1 MSIRK
6 IGEKL
11 REKIKLTE
19 KEKLEFDDYREAHN
33 IIIKLFTT
41 ELKKV
46 NFSKQYLI
54 ASRNKRI
61 ETIISKLCR
70 PEKPKLDRIHDI
82 AGTRIIFEN
91 MKSLENY
98 ISILENTELVNFKE
112 KINEDKNRYNYIK
125 NPKSDGYRSIH
136 KVFYYSSDI
145 PYYTSNEKSFN
156 LKNKKIELQLRTKLQ
171 HIWATTV
178 EIYDIINKSNI
189 KTGTHNKL
197 ETKEGLF
204 FKKCSLVFEGIE
216 NNDEEKIK
224 INIHEIFNDKDLV
237 EIYNRLKGIK
247 NIKNIKLPKTLR
259 TDEVFILITDLN
271 KEETT
276 FFTTIEYEDKN
287 KKIDKQDTFLINA
300 SYRRL
305 EEKNTKGEYILLL
318 LTLGDIKKL
327 KKVYPN
333 YFLNTNEFI
342 SILKKYKDKYIKEE
356 D

>member
-11 REKIKLTE
+11 REGIELTE
-19 KEKLEFDDYREAHN
+19 EEKLEFDNFREAHN
-33 IIIKLFTT
+33 IIIKLFTI

-46 NFSKQYLI
+46 NFSKQHLT

-91 MKSLENY
+91 IKSLEDY
-98 ISILENTELVNFKE
+98 IDILENTELVNFKE

-136 KVFYYSSDI
+136 KVFYYSSNI
-145 PYYTSNEKSFN
+145 PYSTLNEKSFN
-156 LKNKKIELQLRTKLQ
+156 LENKKIELQLRTRLQ

-204 FKKCSLVFEGIE
+204 FKNCSLVFEGIE
-216 NNDEEKIK
+216 SNDVEKIK
-224 INIHEIFNDKDLV
+224 ININKIFRDKDLV

-247 NIKNIKLPKTLR
+247 NIKNIELPKTLGS
-259 TDEVFILITDLN
+259 DEVFILITDLN
-271 KEETT
+271 KGKTT
-276 FFTTIEYEDKN
+276 FFTTDPIEKN
-287 KKIDKQDTFLINA
+287 DKQDTFLINA

-327 KKVYPN
+327 KNVYPN
-333 YFLNTNEFI
+333 YFLNTNKFI

>member
-11 REKIKLTE
+11 REGIELTE
-19 KEKLEFDDYREAHN
+19 EEKLEFDNFREAHN
-33 IIIKLFTT
+33 IIIKLFTI

-46 NFSKQYLI
+46 NFSQHHLT

-91 MKSLENY
+91 IKSLEDY
-98 ISILENTELVNFKE
+98 IDILENTELVNFKE

-136 KVFYYSSDI
+136 KVFYYSSNI
-145 PYYTSNEKSFN
+145 PYSTLNEKRFN
-156 LKNKKIELQLRTKLQ
+156 LENKKIELQLRTRLQ

-216 NNDEEKIK
+216 SNDVEKIK
-224 INIHEIFNDKDLV
+224 ININEIFRDKDLV

-247 NIKNIKLPKTLR
+247 NIKNIQLPKTLGS
-259 TDEVFILITDLN
+259 DEVFILITDLN
-271 KEETT
+271 KGKTT
-276 FFTTIEYEDKN
+276 FFTTDPIEKN
-287 KKIDKQDTFLINA
+287 DKQDTFLINA

-327 KKVYPN
+327 KNVYPN
-333 YFLNTNEFI
+333 YFLNTNKFI

>member
-11 REKIKLTE
+11 REGIELTE
-19 KEKLEFDDYREAHN
+19 EEKLEFDNFREAHN
-33 IIIKLFTT
+33 IIIKLFTI

-46 NFSKQYLI
+46 NFSKQHLT

-61 ETIISKLCR
+61 ETVISKLCR

-91 MKSLENY
+91 IKSLEDY
-98 ISILENTELVNFKE
+98 IDILENTELVNFKE

-136 KVFYYSSDI
+136 KVFYYSSNI
-145 PYYTSNEKSFN
+145 PYSTLNEKRFN
-156 LKNKKIELQLRTKLQ
+156 LENKKIELQLRTRLQ

-216 NNDEEKIK
+216 SNDVEKIK
-224 INIHEIFNDKDLV
+224 ININEIFRDKDLV

-247 NIKNIKLPKTLR
+247 NIKNIQLPKTLGS
-259 TDEVFILITDLN
+259 DEVFILITDLN
-271 KEETT
+271 KGKTT
-276 FFTTIEYEDKN
+276 FFTTDPIEKN
-287 KKIDKQDTFLINA
+287 DKQDTFLINA

-327 KKVYPN
+327 KNVYPN
-333 YFLNTNEFI
+333 YFLNTNKFI

>member
-11 REKIKLTE
+11 RERIELTE
-19 KEKLEFDDYREAHN
+19 EEKLEFDNFREAHN
-33 IIIKLFTT
+33 IIIKLFTI

-46 NFSKQYLI
+46 NFSKQHLT

-91 MKSLENY
+91 IKSLEDY
-98 ISILENTELVNFKE
+98 IDILENTELVNFKE

-136 KVFYYSSDI
+136 KVFYYSSNI
-145 PYYTSNEKSFN
+145 PYSTLNEKSFN
-156 LKNKKIELQLRTKLQ
+156 LENKKIELQLRTRLQ

-216 NNDEEKIK
+216 SNDVEKIK
-224 INIHEIFNDKDLV
+224 ININEIFRDKDLV

-247 NIKNIKLPKTLR
+247 NIKNIQLPKTLGS
-259 TDEVFILITDLN
+259 DEVFILITDLN
-271 KEETT
+271 KGKTT
-276 FFTTIEYEDKN
+276 FFTTDPIEKN
-287 KKIDKQDTFLINA
+287 DKQDTFLINA

-327 KKVYPN
+327 KNVYPN

>member
-11 REKIKLTE
+11 REGIELTE
-19 KEKLEFDDYREAHN
+19 EEKLEFDNFREAHN
-33 IIIKLFTT
+33 IIIKLFTI

-46 NFSKQYLI
+46 NFSKQHLT

-91 MKSLENY
+91 IKSLEDY
-98 ISILENTELVNFKE
+98 IDILENTELVNFKE

-136 KVFYYSSDI
+136 KVFYYSSNI
-145 PYYTSNEKSFN
+145 PYSTLNEKRFN
-156 LKNKKIELQLRTKLQ
+156 LENKKIELQLRTRLQ

-204 FKKCSLVFEGIE
+204 FKNCSLVFEGIE
-216 NNDEEKIK
+216 SNDVEKIK
-224 INIHEIFNDKDLV
+224 ININKIFRDKDLV

-247 NIKNIKLPKTLR
+247 NIKNIQLPKTLGS
-259 TDEVFILITDLN
+259 DEVFILITDLN
-271 KEETT
+271 KGKTT
-276 FFTTIEYEDKN
+276 FFTTDPIEKN
-287 KKIDKQDTFLINA
+287 DKQDTFLINA

-327 KKVYPN
+327 KNVYPN
-333 YFLNTNEFI
+333 YFLNTNKFI

>member
-11 REKIKLTE
+11 REGIELTE
-19 KEKLEFDDYREAHN
+19 EEKLEFDNFREAHN
-33 IIIKLFTT
+33 IIIKLFTI

-46 NFSKQYLI
+46 NFSKQHLT

-91 MKSLENY
+91 IKSLENY
-98 ISILENTELVNFKE
+98 IDILENTELVNFKE
-112 KINEDKNRYNYIK
+112 KSNEDKNRYNYIK

-136 KVFYYSSDI
+136 KVFYYSSNI
-145 PYYTSNEKSFN
+145 PYSTLNEKSFN
-156 LKNKKIELQLRTKLQ
+156 LENKKIELQLRTRLQ

-216 NNDEEKIK
+216 SNDVEKIK
-224 INIHEIFNDKDLV
+224 ININEIFRDKDLV

-247 NIKNIKLPKTLR
+247 NIKNIQLPKTLGS
-259 TDEVFILITDLN
+259 DEVFILITDLN
-271 KEETT
+271 KGKTT
-276 FFTTIEYEDKN
+276 FFTTDPIEKN
-287 KKIDKQDTFLINA
+287 DKQDTFLINA

-327 KKVYPN
+327 KNVYPN
-333 YFLNTNEFI
+333 YFLNTNKFI

>member
-11 REKIKLTE
+11 REGIELTE
-19 KEKLEFDDYREAHN
+19 EEKLEFDNFREAHN
-33 IIIKLFTT
+33 IIIKLFTI

-46 NFSKQYLI
+46 NFSKQHLT

-61 ETIISKLCR
+61 DTIISKLCR

-91 MKSLENY
+91 IKSLEDY
-98 ISILENTELVNFKE
+98 IDILENTELVNFKE

-136 KVFYYSSDI
+136 KVFYYSSNI
-145 PYYTSNEKSFN
+145 PYSTLNEKSFN
-156 LKNKKIELQLRTKLQ
+156 LENKKIELQLRTRLQ

-216 NNDEEKIK
+216 SNDVEKIK
-224 INIHEIFNDKDLV
+224 ININEIFRDKDLV

-247 NIKNIKLPKTLR
+247 NIKDIQLPKTLGS
-259 TDEVFILITDLN
+259 DEVFILITDLN
-271 KEETT
+271 KGKTT
-276 FFTTIEYEDKN
+276 FFTTDPIEKN
-287 KKIDKQDTFLINA
+287 DKQDTFLINA

-327 KKVYPN
+327 KNVYPN

>member
-11 REKIKLTE
+11 REGIELTE
-19 KEKLEFDDYREAHN
+19 EEKLEFDNFREAHN
-33 IIIKLFTT
+33 IIIKLFTI

-46 NFSKQYLI
+46 NFSNQHLT

-61 ETIISKLCR
+61 ETIISKLRR

-91 MKSLENY
+91 IKSLEDY
-98 ISILENTELVNFKE
+98 IDILENTELVNFKE

-136 KVFYYSSDI
+136 KVFYYSSNI
-145 PYYTSNEKSFN
+145 PYSTLNEKRFN
-156 LKNKKIELQLRTKLQ
+156 LENKKIELQLRTRLQ

-216 NNDEEKIK
+216 SNDVEKIK
-224 INIHEIFNDKDLV
+224 ININEIFRDKDLV

-247 NIKNIKLPKTLR
+247 NIKNIQLPKTLGS
-259 TDEVFILITDLN
+259 DEVFILITDLN
-271 KEETT
+271 KGKTT
-276 FFTTIEYEDKN
+276 FFTTDPIEKN
-287 KKIDKQDTFLINA
+287 DKQDTFLINA

-327 KKVYPN
+327 KNVYPN
-333 YFLNTNEFI
+333 YFLNTNKFI

>member
-11 REKIKLTE
+11 REGIELTE
-19 KEKLEFDDYREAHN
+19 EEKLEFDNFREAHN
-33 IIIKLFTT
+33 IIIKLFTI

-46 NFSKQYLI
+46 KFSKQHLT

-91 MKSLENY
+91 IKSLEDY
-98 ISILENTELVNFKE
+98 IDILENTELVNFKE

-136 KVFYYSSDI
+136 KVFYYSSNI
-145 PYYTSNEKSFN
+145 PYSTLNEKRFN
-156 LKNKKIELQLRTKLQ
+156 LENKKIELQLRTRLQ

-216 NNDEEKIK
+216 SNDVEKIK
-224 INIHEIFNDKDLV
+224 ININEIFRDKDLV

-247 NIKNIKLPKTLR
+247 NIKNIQLPKTLGS
-259 TDEVFILITDLN
+259 DEVFILITDLN
-271 KEETT
+271 KGKTT
-276 FFTTIEYEDKN
+276 FFTTDPIEKN
-287 KKIDKQDTFLINA
+287 DKQDTFLINA

-327 KKVYPN
+327 KNVYPN
-333 YFLNTNEFI
+333 YFLNTNKFI

>member
-11 REKIKLTE
+11 REGIELTE
-19 KEKLEFDDYREAHN
+19 EEKLEFDNFREAHN
-33 IIIKLFTT
+33 IIIKLFTI

-46 NFSKQYLI
+46 NFSKQHLT

-91 MKSLENY
+91 IKSLEDY
-98 ISILENTELVNFKE
+98 IDILENTELVNFKE

-136 KVFYYSSDI
+136 KVFYYSSNI
-145 PYYTSNEKSFN
+145 PYSTLNEKSFN
-156 LKNKKIELQLRTKLQ
+156 LENKKIELQLRTRLQ

-204 FKKCSLVFEGIE
+204 FKNCSLVFEGIE
-216 NNDEEKIK
+216 SNDVEKIK
-224 INIHEIFNDKDLV
+224 ININEIFRDKDLV

-247 NIKNIKLPKTLR
+247 NIKNIQLPKTLGS
-259 TDEVFILITDLN
+259 DEVFILITDLN
-271 KEETT
+271 KGKTT
-276 FFTTIEYEDKN
+276 FFTTDPIEKN
-287 KKIDKQDTFLINA
+287 DKQDTFLINA

-305 EEKNTKGEYILLL
+305 EEKTTKGEYILLL

-327 KKVYPN
+327 KNVYPN
-333 YFLNTNEFI
+333 YFLNTNKFI

>member
-11 REKIKLTE
+11 REGIELTE
-19 KEKLEFDDYREAHN
+19 EEKLEFDNFREAHN
-33 IIIKLFTT
+33 IIIKLFTI

-46 NFSKQYLI
+46 NFSKQHLT

-91 MKSLENY
+91 IKSLEDY
-98 ISILENTELVNFKE
+98 IDILENTELVNFKE

-136 KVFYYSSDI
+136 KVFYYSSNI
-145 PYYTSNEKSFN
+145 PYSTLNEKSFN
-156 LKNKKIELQLRTKLQ
+156 LENKKIELQLRTRLQ

-204 FKKCSLVFEGIE
+204 FKNCSLVFEGIE
-216 NNDEEKIK
+216 SNDVEKIK
-224 INIHEIFNDKDLV
+224 ININEIFRDKDLV

-247 NIKNIKLPKTLR
+247 NIKNIQLPKTLGS
-259 TDEVFILITDLN
+259 DEVFILITDLN
-271 KEETT
+271 KGKTT
-276 FFTTIEYEDKN
+276 FFTTEPIEKN
-287 KKIDKQDTFLINA
+287 DKQDTFLINA

-327 KKVYPN
+327 KNVYPN
-333 YFLNTNEFI
+333 YFLNTNKFI

>member
-11 REKIKLTE
+11 REGIELTE
-19 KEKLEFDDYREAHN
+19 EEKLEFDNFREAHN
-33 IIIKLFTT
+33 IIIKLFTI

-46 NFSKQYLI
+46 NFSKQHLT

-91 MKSLENY
+91 IKSLEDY
-98 ISILENTELVNFKE
+98 IDILENTELVNFKE

-136 KVFYYSSDI
+136 KVFYYSSNI
-145 PYYTSNEKSFN
+145 PYSTLNEKSFN
-156 LKNKKIELQLRTKLQ
+156 LENKKIELQLRTRLQ

-204 FKKCSLVFEGIE
+204 FKNCSLVFEGIE
-216 NNDEEKIK
+216 SNDVEKIK
-224 INIHEIFNDKDLV
+224 ININKIFRDKDLV

-247 NIKNIKLPKTLR
+247 NIKNIQLPKTLGR
-259 TDEVFILITDLN
+259 DEVFILITDLN
-271 KEETT
+271 KGKTT
-276 FFTTIEYEDKN
+276 FFTTDPIEKN
-287 KKIDKQDTFLINA
+287 DKQDTFLINA

-327 KKVYPN
+327 KNVYPN
-333 YFLNTNEFI
+333 YFLNTNKFI

>member
-11 REKIKLTE
+11 REGIELTE
-19 KEKLEFDDYREAHN
+19 EEKLEFDNFREAHN
-33 IIIKLFTT
+33 IIIKLFTI

-46 NFSKQYLI
+46 NFSERHLT

-91 MKSLENY
+91 IKSLEDY
-98 ISILENTELVNFKE
+98 IDILENTELVNFKE

-136 KVFYYSSDI
+136 KVFYYSSNI
-145 PYYTSNEKSFN
+145 PYSTLNEKSFN
-156 LKNKKIELQLRTKLQ
+156 LENKKIELQLRTRLQ

-216 NNDEEKIK
+216 SNDVEKIK
-224 INIHEIFNDKDLV
+224 ININEIFRDKDLV

-247 NIKNIKLPKTLR
+247 NIKNIQLPKTLGS
-259 TDEVFILITDLN
+259 DEVFILITDLN
-271 KEETT
+271 KGKTT
-276 FFTTIEYEDKN
+276 FFTTEPIEKN
-287 KKIDKQDTFLINA
+287 DKQDTFLINA

-327 KKVYPN
+327 KNVYPN

>member
-11 REKIKLTE
+11 REGIELTE
-19 KEKLEFDDYREAHN
+19 EEKLEFDNFREAHN
-33 IIIKLFTT
+33 IIIKLFTI

-46 NFSKQYLI
+46 NFSNQHLT

-61 ETIISKLCR
+61 ETIISKLRR

-91 MKSLENY
+91 IKSLEDY
-98 ISILENTELVNFKE
+98 IDILENTELVNFKE

-136 KVFYYSSDI
+136 KVFYYSSNI
-145 PYYTSNEKSFN
+145 PYSTLNEKSFN
-156 LKNKKIELQLRTKLQ
+156 LENKKIELQLRTRLQ

-216 NNDEEKIK
+216 SNDVEKIK
-224 INIHEIFNDKDLV
+224 ININEIFRDKDLV

-247 NIKNIKLPKTLR
+247 NIKNIQLPKTLGS
-259 TDEVFILITDLN
+259 DEVFILITDLN
-271 KEETT
+271 KGKTT
-276 FFTTIEYEDKN
+276 FFTTEPIEKN
-287 KKIDKQDTFLINA
+287 DKQDTFLINA

-327 KKVYPN
+327 KNVYPN

>member
-1 MSIRK
+1 MSRRK

-11 REKIKLTE
+11 REGIELTE
-19 KEKLEFDDYREAHN
+19 EEKLEFDNFREAHN
-33 IIIKLFTT
+33 IIIKLFTI

-46 NFSKQYLI
+46 NFSKQHLT

-91 MKSLENY
+91 IKSLEDY
-98 ISILENTELVNFKE
+98 IDILENTELVNFKE

-136 KVFYYSSDI
+136 KVFYYSSNI
-145 PYYTSNEKSFN
+145 PYSTLNEKRFN
-156 LKNKKIELQLRTKLQ
+156 LENKKIELQLRTRLQ

-216 NNDEEKIK
+216 SNDVEKIK
-224 INIHEIFNDKDLV
+224 ININEIFRDKDLV

-247 NIKNIKLPKTLR
+247 NIKNIQLPKTLGS
-259 TDEVFILITDLN
+259 DEVFILITDLN
-271 KEETT
+271 KGKTT
-276 FFTTIEYEDKN
+276 FFTTDPIEKN
-287 KKIDKQDTFLINA
+287 DKQDTFLINA

-327 KKVYPN
+327 KNVYPN
-333 YFLNTNEFI
+333 YFLNTNKFI

>member
-11 REKIKLTE
+11 REGIELTE
-19 KEKLEFDDYREAHN
+19 EEKLEFDNFREAHN
-33 IIIKLFTT
+33 IIIKLFTI

-46 NFSKQYLI
+46 NFSKQHLT

-91 MKSLENY
+91 IKSLEDY
-98 ISILENTELVNFKE
+98 IDILENTELVNFKE

-136 KVFYYSSDI
+136 KVFYYSSNI
-145 PYYTSNEKSFN
+145 PYSTLNEKSFN
-156 LKNKKIELQLRTKLQ
+156 LENKKIELQLRTRLQ

-216 NNDEEKIK
+216 SNDVEKIK
-224 INIHEIFNDKDLV
+224 ININKIFRDKDLV

-247 NIKNIKLPKTLR
+247 NIKNIQLPKTLGS
-259 TDEVFILITDLN
+259 DEVFILITDLN
-271 KEETT
+271 KGKTT
-276 FFTTIEYEDKN
+276 FFTTDPIEKN
-287 KKIDKQDTFLINA
+287 DKQDTFLINA

-327 KKVYPN
+327 KNVYPN

>member
-11 REKIKLTE
+11 REGIELTE
-19 KEKLEFDDYREAHN
+19 EEKLEFDNFREAHN
-33 IIIKLFTT
+33 IIIKLFTI

-46 NFSKQYLI
+46 NFSKQHLT

-91 MKSLENY
+91 IKSLEDY
-98 ISILENTELVNFKE
+98 IDILENTELVNFKE
-112 KINEDKNRYNYIK
+112 KINEDKNWYNYIK

-136 KVFYYSSDI
+136 KVFYYSSNI
-145 PYYTSNEKSFN
+145 PYSTLNEKRFN
-156 LKNKKIELQLRTKLQ
+156 LENKKIELQLRTRLQ

-216 NNDEEKIK
+216 SNDVEKIK
-224 INIHEIFNDKDLV
+224 ININEIFRDKDLV

-247 NIKNIKLPKTLR
+247 NIKNIQLPKTLGS
-259 TDEVFILITDLN
+259 DEVFILITDLN
-271 KEETT
+271 KGKTT
-276 FFTTIEYEDKN
+276 FFTTDPIEKN
-287 KKIDKQDTFLINA
+287 DKQDTFLINA

-327 KKVYPN
+327 KNVYPN
-333 YFLNTNEFI
+333 YFLNTNKFI

>member
-11 REKIKLTE
+11 REGIELTE
-19 KEKLEFDDYREAHN
+19 EEKLEFDNFREAHN
-33 IIIKLFTT
+33 IIIKLFTI

-46 NFSKQYLI
+46 NFSKQHLT

-61 ETIISKLCR
+61 ETIISKLRR

-91 MKSLENY
+91 IKSLEDY
-98 ISILENTELVNFKE
+98 IDILENTELVNFKE

-136 KVFYYSSDI
+136 KVFYYSSNI
-145 PYYTSNEKSFN
+145 PYSTLNEKSFN
-156 LKNKKIELQLRTKLQ
+156 LENKKIELQLRTRLQ

-216 NNDEEKIK
+216 SNDVEKIK
-224 INIHEIFNDKDLV
+224 ININEIFRDKDLV

-247 NIKNIKLPKTLR
+247 NIKNIQLPKTLGS
-259 TDEVFILITDLN
+259 DEVFILITDLN
-271 KEETT
+271 KGKTT
-276 FFTTIEYEDKN
+276 FFTTDPIEKN
-287 KKIDKQDTFLINA
+287 DKQDTFLINA

-327 KKVYPN
+327 KNVYPN

>member
-11 REKIKLTE
+11 REGIELTE
-19 KEKLEFDDYREAHN
+19 EEKLEFDNFREAHN
-33 IIIKLFTT
+33 IIIKLFTI

-46 NFSKQYLI
+46 NFSKQHLT

-91 MKSLENY
+91 IKSLEDY
-98 ISILENTELVNFKE
+98 IDILENTELVNFKE

-136 KVFYYSSDI
+136 KVFYYSSNI
-145 PYYTSNEKSFN
+145 PYSTLNEKSFN
-156 LKNKKIELQLRTKLQ
+156 LENKKIELQLRTRLQ

-204 FKKCSLVFEGIE
+204 FKNCSLVFEGIE
-216 NNDEEKIK
+216 SNDVEKIK
-224 INIHEIFNDKDLV
+224 ININEIFRDKDLV

-247 NIKNIKLPKTLR
+247 NIKNIQWPKTLGS
-259 TDEVFILITDLN
+259 DEVFILITDLN
-271 KEETT
+271 KGKTT
-276 FFTTIEYEDKN
+276 FFTTDPIEKN
-287 KKIDKQDTFLINA
+287 DKQDTFLINA

-327 KKVYPN
+327 KNVYPN
-333 YFLNTNEFI
+333 YFLNTNKFI

>member
-11 REKIKLTE
+11 REGIELTE
-19 KEKLEFDDYREAHN
+19 EEKLEFDNFREAHN
-33 IIIKLFTT
+33 IIIKLFTI

-46 NFSKQYLI
+46 NFSKQHLT

-91 MKSLENY
+91 IKSLEDY
-98 ISILENTELVNFKE
+98 IDILENTELVNFKE

-136 KVFYYSSDI
+136 KVFYYSSNI
-145 PYYTSNEKSFN
+145 PYSTLNEKSFN
-156 LKNKKIELQLRTKLQ
+156 LENKKIELQLRTRLQ

-216 NNDEEKIK
+216 SNDVEKIK
-224 INIHEIFNDKDLV
+224 ININEIFRDKDLV

-247 NIKNIKLPKTLR
+247 NIKNIQLPKTLGS
-259 TDEVFILITDLN
+259 DEVFILITDLN
-271 KEETT
+271 KGKTT
-276 FFTTIEYEDKN
+276 FFTTDPIEKN
-287 KKIDKQDTFLINA
+287 DKQDTFLINA

-327 KKVYPN
+327 KNVYPN

>member
-11 REKIKLTE
+11 REGIELTE
-19 KEKLEFDDYREAHN
+19 EEKLEFDNFREAHN
-33 IIIKLFTT
+33 IIIKLFTI

-46 NFSKQYLI
+46 NFSKQHLT

-91 MKSLENY
+91 IKSLEDY
-98 ISILENTELVNFKE
+98 IDILENTELVNFKE

-136 KVFYYSSDI
+136 KVFYYSSNI
-145 PYYTSNEKSFN
+145 PYSTLNEKSFN
-156 LKNKKIELQLRTKLQ
+156 LENKKIELQLRTRLQ

-204 FKKCSLVFEGIE
+204 FKNCSLVFEGIE
-216 NNDEEKIK
+216 SNDVEKIK
-224 INIHEIFNDKDLV
+224 ININKIFRDKDLV

-247 NIKNIKLPKTLR
+247 NIKNIQLPKTLGS
-259 TDEVFILITDLN
+259 DEVFILITDLN
-271 KEETT
+271 KGKTT
-276 FFTTIEYEDKN
+276 FFTTDPIEKN
-287 KKIDKQDTFLINA
+287 DKQDTFLINA

-327 KKVYPN
+327 KSVYPN
-333 YFLNTNEFI
+333 YFLNTNKFI

>member
-11 REKIKLTE
+11 REGIELTE
-19 KEKLEFDDYREAHN
+19 EEKLEFDNFREAHN
-33 IIIKLFTT
+33 IIIKLFTI

-46 NFSKQYLI
+46 NFSKQHLT

-91 MKSLENY
+91 IKSLEDY
-98 ISILENTELVNFKE
+98 IDILENTELVNFKE
-112 KINEDKNRYNYIK
+112 KLNEDKNRYNYIK

-136 KVFYYSSDI
+136 KVFYYSSNI
-145 PYYTSNEKSFN
+145 PYSTLNEKRFN
-156 LKNKKIELQLRTKLQ
+156 LENKKIELQLRTRLQ

-216 NNDEEKIK
+216 SNDVEKIK
-224 INIHEIFNDKDLV
+224 ININKIFRDKDLV

-247 NIKNIKLPKTLR
+247 NIKNIQLPKTLGS
-259 TDEVFILITDLN
+259 DEVFILITDLN
-271 KEETT
+271 KGKTT
-276 FFTTIEYEDKN
+276 FFTTDPIEKN
-287 KKIDKQDTFLINA
+287 DKQDTFLINA

-327 KKVYPN
+327 KNVYPN
-333 YFLNTNEFI
+333 YFLNTNKFI

>member
-11 REKIKLTE
+11 REGIELTE
-19 KEKLEFDDYREAHN
+19 EEKLEFDNFREAHN
-33 IIIKLFTT
+33 IIIKLFTI

-46 NFSKQYLI
+46 NFSKQHLT

-91 MKSLENY
+91 IKSLEDY
-98 ISILENTELVNFKE
+98 IDILENTELVNFKE

-136 KVFYYSSDI
+136 KVFYYSSNI
-145 PYYTSNEKSFN
+145 PYSTLNEKRFN
-156 LKNKKIELQLRTKLQ
+156 LENKKIELQLRTRLQ
-171 HIWATTV
+171 HIWATAV

-216 NNDEEKIK
+216 SNDVEKIK
-224 INIHEIFNDKDLV
+224 ININEIFRDKDLV

-247 NIKNIKLPKTLR
+247 NIKNIQLPKTLGS
-259 TDEVFILITDLN
+259 DEVFILITDLN
-271 KEETT
+271 KGKTT
-276 FFTTIEYEDKN
+276 FFTTDPIEKN
-287 KKIDKQDTFLINA
+287 DKQDTFLINA

-327 KKVYPN
+327 KNVYPN
-333 YFLNTNEFI
+333 YFLNTNKFI

>member
-1 MSIRK
+1 MNIRK

-11 REKIKLTE
+11 REGIELTE
-19 KEKLEFDDYREAHN
+19 EEKLEFDNFREAHN
-33 IIIKLFTT
+33 IIIKLFTI

-46 NFSKQYLI
+46 NFSKQHLI

-91 MKSLENY
+91 IKSLEDY
-98 ISILENTELVNFKE
+98 IDILENTELVNFKE

-136 KVFYYSSDI
+136 KVFYYSSNI
-145 PYYTSNEKSFN
+145 PYSTLNEKSFN
-156 LKNKKIELQLRTKLQ
+156 LENKKIELQLRTRLQ

-216 NNDEEKIK
+216 SNDVEKIK
-224 INIHEIFNDKDLV
+224 ININEIFRDKDLV

-247 NIKNIKLPKTLR
+247 NIKNIQLPKTLGS
-259 TDEVFILITDLN
+259 DEVFILITDLN
-271 KEETT
+271 KGKTT
-276 FFTTIEYEDKN
+276 FFTTDPIEKN
-287 KKIDKQDTFLINA
+287 DKQDTFLINA

-327 KKVYPN
+327 KNVYPN
-333 YFLNTNEFI
+333 YFLNTNKFI

>member
-11 REKIKLTE
+11 REGIELTE
-19 KEKLEFDDYREAHN
+19 EEKLEFDNFREAHN
-33 IIIKLFTT
+33 IIIKLFTI

-46 NFSKQYLI
+46 NFSNQHLT

-61 ETIISKLCR
+61 ETIISKLRR

-91 MKSLENY
+91 IKSLEDY
-98 ISILENTELVNFKE
+98 IDILENTELVNFKE

-136 KVFYYSSDI
+136 KVFYYSSNI
-145 PYYTSNEKSFN
+145 PYSTLNEKSFN
-156 LKNKKIELQLRTKLQ
+156 LENKKIELQLRTRLQ

-216 NNDEEKIK
+216 SNDVEKIK
-224 INIHEIFNDKDLV
+224 ININEIFRDKDLV

-247 NIKNIKLPKTLR
+247 NIKNIQLPKTLGS
-259 TDEVFILITDLN
+259 DEVFILITDLN
-271 KEETT
+271 KGKTT
-276 FFTTIEYEDKN
+276 FFTTDPIEKN
-287 KKIDKQDTFLINA
+287 DKQDTFLINA

-327 KKVYPN
+327 KNVYPN
-333 YFLNTNEFI
+333 YFLNTNKFI

>member
-11 REKIKLTE
+11 REGIELTE
-19 KEKLEFDDYREAHN
+19 EEKLEFDNFREAHN
-33 IIIKLFTT
+33 IIIKLFTI

-46 NFSKQYLI
+46 NFSKQHLT

-61 ETIISKLCR
+61 DTIISKLCR

-91 MKSLENY
+91 IKSLEDY
-98 ISILENTELVNFKE
+98 IDILENTELVNFKE

-136 KVFYYSSDI
+136 KVFYYSSNI
-145 PYYTSNEKSFN
+145 PYSTLNEKSFN
-156 LKNKKIELQLRTKLQ
+156 LENKKIELQLRTRLQ

-216 NNDEEKIK
+216 SNDVEKIK
-224 INIHEIFNDKDLV
+224 ININEIFRDKDLV

-247 NIKNIKLPKTLR
+247 NIKNIQLPKTLGS
-259 TDEVFILITDLN
+259 DEVFILITDLN
-271 KEETT
+271 KGKTT
-276 FFTTIEYEDKN
+276 FFTTDPIEKN
-287 KKIDKQDTFLINA
+287 DKQDTFLINA

-327 KKVYPN
+327 KNVYPN

-342 SILKKYKDKYIKEE
+342 SILKKYKDI
-356 D
+356 

>member
-11 REKIKLTE
+11 REGIELTE
-19 KEKLEFDDYREAHN
+19 EEKLEFDNFREAHN
-33 IIIKLFTT
+33 IIIKLFTI

-46 NFSKQYLI
+46 NFSKQHLI

-91 MKSLENY
+91 IKSLEDY
-98 ISILENTELVNFKE
+98 IDILENTELVNFKE

-136 KVFYYSSDI
+136 KVFYYSSNI
-145 PYYTSNEKSFN
+145 PYSTLNEKSFN
-156 LKNKKIELQLRTKLQ
+156 LENKKIELQLRTRLQ

-216 NNDEEKIK
+216 SNDVEKIK
-224 INIHEIFNDKDLV
+224 ININKIFRDKDLV

-247 NIKNIKLPKTLR
+247 NIKNIQLPKTLGS
-259 TDEVFILITDLN
+259 DEVFILITDLN
-271 KEETT
+271 KGKTT
-276 FFTTIEYEDKN
+276 FFTTDPIEKN
-287 KKIDKQDTFLINA
+287 DKQDTFLINA

-327 KKVYPN
+327 KNVYPN
-333 YFLNTNEFI
+333 YFLNTNKFI

>member
-11 REKIKLTE
+11 REGIELTE
-19 KEKLEFDDYREAHN
+19 EEKLEFDNFREAHN
-33 IIIKLFTT
+33 IIIKLFTI

-46 NFSKQYLI
+46 NFSKQHLT

-91 MKSLENY
+91 IKSLEDY
-98 ISILENTELVNFKE
+98 IDILENTELVNFKE

-136 KVFYYSSDI
+136 KVFYYSSNI
-145 PYYTSNEKSFN
+145 PYSTLNEKSFN
-156 LKNKKIELQLRTKLQ
+156 LENKKIELQLRTRLQ

-216 NNDEEKIK
+216 SNDVEKIK
-224 INIHEIFNDKDLV
+224 ININKIFRDKDLV

-247 NIKNIKLPKTLR
+247 NIKNIQLPKTLGS
-259 TDEVFILITDLN
+259 DEVFILITDLN
-271 KEETT
+271 KGKTT
-276 FFTTIEYEDKN
+276 FFTTEPIEKN
-287 KKIDKQDTFLINA
+287 DKQDTFLINA

-327 KKVYPN
+327 KNVYPN
-333 YFLNTNEFI
+333 YFLNTNKFI

>member
-11 REKIKLTE
+11 REGIELTE
-19 KEKLEFDDYREAHN
+19 EEKLEFDNFREAHN
-33 IIIKLFTT
+33 IIIKLFTI

-46 NFSKQYLI
+46 NFSKQHLT

-91 MKSLENY
+91 IKSLEDY
-98 ISILENTELVNFKE
+98 IDILENTELVNFKE

-136 KVFYYSSDI
+136 KVFYYSSNI
-145 PYYTSNEKSFN
+145 PYSTLNEKRFN
-156 LKNKKIELQLRTKLQ
+156 LENKKIELQLRTRLQ

-216 NNDEEKIK
+216 SNEVEKIK
-224 INIHEIFNDKDLV
+224 ININEIFRDKDLV

-247 NIKNIKLPKTLR
+247 NIKNIQLPKTLGS
-259 TDEVFILITDLN
+259 DEVFILITDLN
-271 KEETT
+271 KGKTT
-276 FFTTIEYEDKN
+276 FFTTDPIEKN
-287 KKIDKQDTFLINA
+287 DKQDTFLINA

-327 KKVYPN
+327 KNVYPN

>member
-11 REKIKLTE
+11 REGIELTE
-19 KEKLEFDDYREAHN
+19 EEKLEFDNFREAHN
-33 IIIKLFTT
+33 IIIKLFTI

-46 NFSKQYLI
+46 NFSKQHLT

-91 MKSLENY
+91 IKSLEDY
-98 ISILENTELVNFKE
+98 IDILENTELVNFKE

-136 KVFYYSSDI
+136 KVFYYSSNI
-145 PYYTSNEKSFN
+145 PYSTLNEKSFN
-156 LKNKKIELQLRTKLQ
+156 LENKKIELQLRTRLQ

-216 NNDEEKIK
+216 SNDVEKIK
-224 INIHEIFNDKDLV
+224 ININEIFRDKDLV

-247 NIKNIKLPKTLR
+247 NIKNIQLPKTLGS
-259 TDEVFILITDLN
+259 DEVFILITDLN
-271 KEETT
+271 KGKTT
-276 FFTTIEYEDKN
+276 FFTTDPIEKN
-287 KKIDKQDTFLINA
+287 NKQDTFLINA

-327 KKVYPN
+327 KNVYPN

>member
-11 REKIKLTE
+11 REGIELTE
-19 KEKLEFDDYREAHN
+19 EEKLEFDNFREAHN
-33 IIIKLFTT
+33 IIIKLFTI

-46 NFSKQYLI
+46 NFSKQHLT

-91 MKSLENY
+91 IKSLEDY
-98 ISILENTELVNFKE
+98 IDILENTELVNFKE
-112 KINEDKNRYNYIK
+112 KSNEDKNRYNYIK

-136 KVFYYSSDI
+136 KVFYYSSNI
-145 PYYTSNEKSFN
+145 PYSTLNEKSFN
-156 LKNKKIELQLRTKLQ
+156 LENKKIELQLRTRLQ

-204 FKKCSLVFEGIE
+204 FKNCSLVFEGIE
-216 NNDEEKIK
+216 SNDVEKIK
-224 INIHEIFNDKDLV
+224 ININEIFRDKDLV

-247 NIKNIKLPKTLR
+247 NIKNIQLPKTLGS
-259 TDEVFILITDLN
+259 DEVFILITDLN
-271 KEETT
+271 KGKTT
-276 FFTTIEYEDKN
+276 FFTTDPIEKN
-287 KKIDKQDTFLINA
+287 DKQDTFLINA

-327 KKVYPN
+327 KNVYPN
-333 YFLNTNEFI
+333 YFLNTNKFI

>member
-11 REKIKLTE
+11 REGIELTE
-19 KEKLEFDDYREAHN
+19 EEKLEFDNFREAHN
-33 IIIKLFTT
+33 IIIKLFTI

-46 NFSKQYLI
+46 NFSKQHLT

-91 MKSLENY
+91 IKSLEDY
-98 ISILENTELVNFKE
+98 IDILENTELVNFKE

-136 KVFYYSSDI
+136 KVFYYSSNI
-145 PYYTSNEKSFN
+145 PYSTLNEKRFN
-156 LKNKKIELQLRTKLQ
+156 LENKKIELQLRTRLQ
-171 HIWATTV
+171 HIQATTV

-216 NNDEEKIK
+216 SNDVEKIK
-224 INIHEIFNDKDLV
+224 ININEIFRDKDLV

-247 NIKNIKLPKTLR
+247 NIKNIQLPKTLGS
-259 TDEVFILITDLN
+259 DEVFILITDLN
-271 KEETT
+271 KGKTT
-276 FFTTIEYEDKN
+276 FFTTDPIEKN
-287 KKIDKQDTFLINA
+287 DKQDTFLINA

-327 KKVYPN
+327 KNVYPN
-333 YFLNTNEFI
+333 YFLNTNKFI

>member
-11 REKIKLTE
+11 REGIELTE
-19 KEKLEFDDYREAHN
+19 EEKLEFDNFREAHN
-33 IIIKLFTT
+33 IIIKLFTI

-46 NFSKQYLI
+46 NFSKQHLT

-91 MKSLENY
+91 IKSLEDY
-98 ISILENTELVNFKE
+98 IDILENTELVNFKE

-136 KVFYYSSDI
+136 KVFYYSSNI
-145 PYYTSNEKSFN
+145 PYSTLNEKSFN
-156 LKNKKIELQLRTKLQ
+156 LENKKIELQLRTRLQ

-204 FKKCSLVFEGIE
+204 FKNCSLVFEGIE
-216 NNDEEKIK
+216 SNDVEKIK
-224 INIHEIFNDKDLV
+224 ININKIFRDKDLV

-247 NIKNIKLPKTLR
+247 NIKNIQLPKTLGS
-259 TDEVFILITDLN
+259 DEVFILITDLN
-271 KEETT
+271 KGKTT
-276 FFTTIEYEDKN
+276 FFTTDPIEKN
-287 KKIDKQDTFLINA
+287 DKQDTFLINA

-327 KKVYPN
+327 KNVYPN

>member
-11 REKIKLTE
+11 REGIELTE
-19 KEKLEFDDYREAHN
+19 EEKLEFDNFREAHN
-33 IIIKLFTT
+33 IIIKLFTI
-41 ELKKV
+41 ELKIV
-46 NFSKQYLI
+46 NFSNQHLT

-61 ETIISKLCR
+61 ESIISKLRR

-91 MKSLENY
+91 IKSLEDY
-98 ISILENTELVNFKE
+98 IDILENTELVNFKE

-136 KVFYYSSDI
+136 KVFYYSSNI
-145 PYYTSNEKSFN
+145 PYSTLNEKSFN
-156 LKNKKIELQLRTKLQ
+156 LENKKIELQLRTRLQ

-216 NNDEEKIK
+216 SNDVEKIK
-224 INIHEIFNDKDLV
+224 ININEIFRDKDLV

-247 NIKNIKLPKTLR
+247 NIKNIQLPKTLGS
-259 TDEVFILITDLN
+259 DEVFILITDLN
-271 KEETT
+271 KGKTT
-276 FFTTIEYEDKN
+276 FFTTEPIEKN
-287 KKIDKQDTFLINA
+287 DKQDTFLINA

-327 KKVYPN
+327 KNVYPN
-333 YFLNTNEFI
+333 YFLNTNKFI

>member
-11 REKIKLTE
+11 REGIELTE
-19 KEKLEFDDYREAHN
+19 EEKLEFDNFREAHN
-33 IIIKLFTT
+33 IIIKLFTI

-46 NFSKQYLI
+46 NFSNQHLT

-61 ETIISKLCR
+61 ETIISKLRR

-91 MKSLENY
+91 IKSLEDY
-98 ISILENTELVNFKE
+98 IDILENTELVNFKE

-136 KVFYYSSDI
+136 KVFYYSSNI
-145 PYYTSNEKSFN
+145 PYSTLNEKSFN
-156 LKNKKIELQLRTKLQ
+156 LENKKIELQLRTRLQ

-204 FKKCSLVFEGIE
+204 FKNCSLVFEGIE
-216 NNDEEKIK
+216 SNDVEKIK
-224 INIHEIFNDKDLV
+224 ININKIFRDKDLV

-247 NIKNIKLPKTLR
+247 NIKNIQLPKTLGS
-259 TDEVFILITDLN
+259 DEVFILITDLN
-271 KEETT
+271 KGKTT
-276 FFTTIEYEDKN
+276 FFTTDPIEKN
-287 KKIDKQDTFLINA
+287 DKQDTFLINA

-327 KKVYPN
+327 KNVYPN
-333 YFLNTNEFI
+333 YFLNTNKFI

>member
-1 MSIRK
+1 M
-6 IGEKL
+6 
-11 REKIKLTE
+11 T
-19 KEKLEFDDYREAHN
+19 
-33 IIIKLFTT
+33 
-41 ELKKV
+41 
-46 NFSKQYLI
+46 

-91 MKSLENY
+91 IKSLEDY
-98 ISILENTELVNFKE
+98 IDILENTELVNFKE

-136 KVFYYSSDI
+136 KVFYYSSNI
-145 PYYTSNEKSFN
+145 PYSTLNEKSFN
-156 LKNKKIELQLRTKLQ
+156 LENKKIELQLRTRLQ

-204 FKKCSLVFEGIE
+204 FKNCSLVFEGIE
-216 NNDEEKIK
+216 SNDVEKIK
-224 INIHEIFNDKDLV
+224 ININKIFRDKDLV

-247 NIKNIKLPKTLR
+247 NIKNIQLPKTLGS
-259 TDEVFILITDLN
+259 DEVFILITDLN
-271 KEETT
+271 KGKTT
-276 FFTTIEYEDKN
+276 FFTTDPIEKN
-287 KKIDKQDTFLINA
+287 DKQDTFLINA

-327 KKVYPN
+327 KNVYPN
-333 YFLNTNEFI
+333 YFLNTNKFI

>member
-11 REKIKLTE
+11 REGIELTE
-19 KEKLEFDDYREAHN
+19 EEKLEFDNFREAHN
-33 IIIKLFTT
+33 IIIKLFTI

-46 NFSKQYLI
+46 NFSERHLT

-91 MKSLENY
+91 IKSLEDY
-98 ISILENTELVNFKE
+98 IDILENTELVNFKE

-136 KVFYYSSDI
+136 KVFYYSSNI
-145 PYYTSNEKSFN
+145 PYSTLNEKSFN
-156 LKNKKIELQLRTKLQ
+156 LENKKIELQLRTRLQ

-204 FKKCSLVFEGIE
+204 
-216 NNDEEKIK
+216 
-224 INIHEIFNDKDLV
+224 
-237 EIYNRLKGIK
+237 LKS
-247 NIKNIKLPKTLR
+247 
-259 TDEVFILITDLN
+259 V
-271 KEETT
+271 
-276 FFTTIEYEDKN
+276 
-287 KKIDKQDTFLINA
+287 
-300 SYRRL
+300 
-305 EEKNTKGEYILLL
+305 
-318 LTLGDIKKL
+318 
-327 KKVYPN
+327 V
-333 YFLNTNEFI
+333 
-342 SILKKYKDKYIKEE
+342 
-356 D
+356 